1 MSINVQQSIEVHA
14 FREASFI
21 IDESGVAE
29 TVRTWLDQDGQ
40 HPELS
45 DVDLHN
51 VLAGWV
57 GAAFA
62 GLPLTEANVVRVL
75 RTSPVKYEA
84 SEDDVCDIT
93 QQVLGAMD
101 SLPLPTCD
109 EPLMRS
115 HGNGD
120 DAGPRP

>member
-75 RTSPVKYEA
+75 RTSPSSTRHLK
-84 SEDDVCDIT
+84 T
-93 QQVLGAMD
+93 
-101 SLPLPTCD
+101 TCATS
-109 EPLMRS
+109 PSRCS
-115 HGNGD
+115 
-120 DAGPRP
+120 GPWTPSRFPRATSR